1 MQSNFYAARESGEEF
16 LKACLPGPL
25 EAESVRKQWR
35 TEGTEILSADV
46 VFGSIDYR
54 PRATPQAR
62 YQLISKFRTAT
73 ARAYY
78 LTPEERTRMLATFV
92 GKP

>member
-1 MQSNFYAARESGEEF
+1 MSAW
-16 LKACLPGPL
+16 PL
-25 EAESVRKQWR
+25 EAESVRKHGVRKGQRYCLQMWFSVPLI
-35 TEGTEILSADV
+35 TVQG
-46 VFGSIDYR
+46 
-54 PRATPQAR
+54 PPPQAR

-92 GKP
+92 GKL

>member
-1 MQSNFYAARESGEEF
+1 MQSNFYAARESGDES

-25 EAESVRKQWR
+25 GAESVRKQLR
-35 TEGTEILSADV
+35 TEGTEILPADV

-54 PRATPQAR
+54 PRAAPQAR
-62 YQLISKFRTAT
+62 YQLLSKFRTAT
-73 ARAYY
+73 VRAYY
-78 LTPEERTRMLATFV
+78 LTLEGGTRMLATFV

>member
-1 MQSNFYAARESGEEF
+1 
-16 LKACLPGPL
+16 
-25 EAESVRKQWR
+25 
-35 TEGTEILSADV
+35 LSADV

-54 PRATPQAR
+54 LRAALQAR

-92 GKP
+92 GKL